1 MEKIYDYTIKLLRY
15 VLKGDVPDLPNDV
28 DFEKLYEFGRSH
40 GVENMLYV
48 GLKDLKIDVPKDVF
62 QKFYYSLIYFL

>member
-40 GVENMLYV
+40 GVENML
-48 GLKDLKIDVPKDVF
+48 
-62 QKFYYSLIYFL
+62 